1 MSNKSSTQ
9 QPAKQHPRKS
19 ASFFAAMAAAKLSCV
34 ALKVARRSGTNF
46 PGNVAEKVCP
56 GFLSQLD
63 APARSIVVTGS
74 TGKTTTANM
83 ICDLLD
89 AMGEAHISNR
99 AGSNIR
105 SGIETALL
113 REATAAGSLK
123 KPLAALELDE
133 RWSTYVLPHINPTV
147 VVVTNLGRDSF
158 HRNAN
163 VDVVFDVLDKSLDCG
178 ATLVLNGDDLISHEL
193 AANNDRRVYFG
204 IARMPGDPDVPEG
217 IICDR
222 LFCPH
227 CDSLLEWEFS
237 HYNHIGRAHCPNC
250 DYGSPALD
258 YEMTGVDLDAG
269 ICTVCEHKVEG
280 APSHEYPIVGKD
292 ITDLYNELAA
302 ISGLREM
309 GYSAP
314 RIHAALK
321 GVRTVGSRYE
331 ERQVGSRQLVR
342 VLAKGQNPVAVSR
355 SLGRIRRQPGAKAVV
370 IMLDDA
376 RDVAESSE
384 YTGWYYE
391 CDFEYLTDPSI
402 RQVVIYGYR
411 GTDLELRMMLA
422 GIDRD
427 KLVQAPSPTAAADAV
442 VLEGIDRVCVAY
454 DNYNGDICDEC
465 VSRLVERMGKD

>member
-1 MSNKSSTQ
+1 
-9 QPAKQHPRKS
+9 
-19 ASFFAAMAAAKLSCV
+19 
-34 ALKVARRSGTNF
+34 
-46 PGNVAEKVCP
+46 
-56 GFLSQLD
+56 
-63 APARSIVVTGS
+63 
-74 TGKTTTANM
+74 M

-113 REATAAGSLK
+113 RDATPAGSLK

-193 AANNDRRVYFG
+193 AANNDKRVYFG

-250 DYGSPALD
+250 DFGSPALD
-258 YEMTGVDLDAG
+258 YEMTDIDFAG
-269 ICTVCEHKVEG
+269 KTCRIRENKEPGAPTYTYRVVAVGGQTMPDSEYKKVAHAAYALFRSSYLQSAFIVARDNGETDKLAAYVAEERELALLLYNLMVKNNLFGYEAANHYYFNKLMLAEKVLLCEH
-280 APSHEYPIVGKD
+280 
-292 ITDLYNELAA
+292 L
-302 ISGLREM
+302 
-309 GYSAP
+309 
-314 RIHAALK
+314 LK
-321 GVRTVGSRYE
+321 RYT
-331 ERQVGSRQLVR
+331 
-342 VLAKGQNPVAVSR
+342 P
-355 SLGRIRRQPGAKAVV
+355 
-370 IMLDDA
+370 
-376 RDVAESSE
+376 
-384 YTGWYYE
+384 
-391 CDFEYLTDPSI
+391 
-402 RQVVIYGYR
+402 
-411 GTDLELRMMLA
+411 
-422 GIDRD
+422 
-427 KLVQAPSPTAAADAV
+427 
-442 VLEGIDRVCVAY
+442 
-454 DNYNGDICDEC
+454 
-465 VSRLVERMGKD
+465 